1 MYSQV
6 AVTPGEPSG
15 IGIDLCVLL
24 SQQYFPKHYTK
35 GIYAVVIADVK
46 LLMQRAKLLN
56 LPLHIHTSIESFQT
70 VAGIK
75 SHILVHPVTI
85 PYPVTTGLLNP
96 GNAHYVI
103 KTLDIAID
111 GCLNKRFAA
120 LVTGPVHKANIM
132 QANIPFTGHTEYLA
146 HKSQSETVAMS
157 FYMDNLLLGLV
168 TTHLPLKEVSKHIT
182 DTQLKSVIELT
193 HATGKK
199 LFNTDTPRIKVCG
212 LNPHA
217 GENGYLGTEEIDII
231 NPVIKAYQQQG
242 LNIVG
247 SVPADTA
254 FLPQNLANTDI
265 LIAMYHDQGLATIK
279 HMAFSTTVNLTLGL
293 PFIRTSVDHGTALD
307 LAGTHNIQT
316 ENMQAAFGLA
326 VKLIT

>member
-1 MYSQV
+1 M
-6 AVTPGEPSG
+6 
-15 IGIDLCVLL
+15 
-24 SQQYFPKHYTK
+24 
-35 GIYAVVIADVK
+35 
-46 LLMQRAKLLN
+46 
-56 LPLHIHTSIESFQT
+56 
-70 VAGIK
+70 
-75 SHILVHPVTI
+75 
-85 PYPVTTGLLNP
+85 
-96 GNAHYVI
+96 
-103 KTLDIAID
+103 
-111 GCLNKRFAA
+111 
-120 LVTGPVHKANIM
+120 
-132 QANIPFTGHTEYLA
+132 
-146 HKSQSETVAMS
+146 
-157 FYMDNLLLGLV
+157 
-168 TTHLPLKEVSKHIT
+168 
-182 DTQLKSVIELT
+182 
-193 HATGKK
+193 GKK

-307 LAGTHNIQT
+307 LAGTSNIQT